1 MNANVLDGSPWS
13 YVIIVLTGWLATDM
27 WRWLGVLAGSRLKDD
42 SALLVWVRA
51 MATALVAGVVAK
63 LVLYPTGVLSD
74 TPILLRI
81 GATLIGFVAFLLCG
95 KRIYVGILVALGC
108 LLAGLQIWPLPPA

>member
-1 MNANVLDGSPWS
+1 MTGNAFDGSLWS
-13 YVIIVLTGWLATDM
+13 YLVIILTGWLATDM
-27 WRWLGVLAGSRLKDD
+27 WRWLGVLAGSRLRDD

-63 LVLYPTGVLSD
+63 LVLYPTGVLAES
-74 TPILLRI
+74 PVLLRI
-81 GATLIGFVAFLLCG
+81 GATLVGFVAFLLVG

-108 LLAGLQIWPLPPA
+108 LLAGLQVWPLPAG